1 MRQPIKVMDVYR
13 KLKKAIEDGV
23 YPAGA
28 FLPNETDLAQNLEIS
43 RNTLRSV
50 LTKLAEEKLIERM
63 CPKGTMVCDR
73 GRRNLQVPLTF
84 LLQCTD
90 YISNV
95 TRHPD
100 SQYMSRML
108 SGFSQVAYEY
118 NYRVEIVPVSPT
130 NYYHDIDWKK
140 IDHLNSGSMVMVGG
154 FWYRDLLPLLTERGC
169 KVVLIDEQTCDG
181 EIYADYLKNWFL
193 IKLKRA
199 ESLCAAVQHIN
210 SMGQSRI
217 ALVHGDLSEKDHP
230 VLRGYLSGL
239 KKCGLSYSAWLETP
253 DRQMSPQEIIKM
265 VSDLYKKTKFDTLV
279 INAYILLP
287 LCRETFINRAL
298 GLPDSVKILML
309 NNLDHL
315 FNTYP
320 APCWTDFPWAQ
331 IGRCSAAALIQETSC
346 KAAESFDAV
355 IINSNSVVEE
365 LQPV

>member
-23 YPAGA
+23 YPTGA
-28 FLPNETDLAQNLEIS
+28 FLPNETALAQKLEIS

-63 CPKGTMVCDR
+63 CSKGTMVCDR
-73 GRRNLQVPLTF
+73 GRKNLQVPLTF

-118 NYRVEIVPVSPT
+118 DYRVEIVPVSPT
-130 NYYHDIDWKK
+130 NYQHDFDWKK
-140 IDHLNSGSMVMVGG
+140 IDHLNSDSMVMVGALWFG
-154 FWYRDLLPLLTERGC
+154 DLLPLLAERNC
-169 KVVLIDEQTCDG
+169 KVVLIDEQTCDS
-181 EIYADYLKNWFL
+181 EVYSNYIKNWFL

-210 SMGQSRI
+210 SLGQSRI

-230 VLRGYLSGL
+230 VLRGYLAGL
-239 KKCGLSYSAWLETP
+239 KKCGLDYSAWLEVP
-253 DRQMSPQEIIKM
+253 SGPLYAQAIIKT
-265 VSDLYKKTKFDTLV
+265 VSDFYKKTKFDTLV

-309 NNLDHL
+309 NNLEHL

-320 APCWTDFPWAQ
+320 APWWTDFPWVQ
-331 IGRCSAAALIQETSC
+331 IGRCGAAALIQETPC